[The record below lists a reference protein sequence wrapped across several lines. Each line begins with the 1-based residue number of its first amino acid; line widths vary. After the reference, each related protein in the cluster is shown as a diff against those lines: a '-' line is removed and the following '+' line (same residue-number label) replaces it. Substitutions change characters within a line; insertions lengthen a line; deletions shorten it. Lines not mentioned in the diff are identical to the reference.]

1 MNSAHSPS
9 PQASQESLAG
19 AFELFVQASQALEQQ
34 YAVLSR
40 QVESLN
46 ADLLL
51 AHQRMNT
58 LLNALPAGV
67 ILVENGLVSHAN
79 QAAQD
84 WISGIGTG
92 AVWQIPAMWK
102 PGVGPDEYHVDVNGQ
117 QATLQLLQVHDGSR
131 SVIQIQDITANLKT
145 LEENERLDRLAA
157 MGKMSAGIAHQIRT
171 PLATALLY
179 ASHIAQGSLTPDQQQ
194 TFATKLRTQLL
205 NLEKMARE
213 MLQFIRMKPIEPQ
226 WIGLNDLAQEAQQSL
241 EALSAEKNIAIHLD
255 LQSDCPQVHVEKPRV
270 LSALVALLEN
280 ALQISPPHTV
290 ITLSTRADS
299 QHARWVITDQGPGI
313 SADMLPRL
321 FEPFATSRSTGTGL
335 GLAIAQNAIRSHRG
349 DITAH
354 NLPAGGACFT
364 ITLPCLSHW

>member
-1 MNSAHSPS
+1 MNPAPIPPASDSP
-9 PQASQESLAG
+9 ESLAG

-40 QVESLN
+40 QVETLN

-58 LLNALPAGV
+58 LLTALPAGV
-67 ILVENGLVSHAN
+67 ILVENGIVSHVN
-79 QAAQD
+79 QAAQH
-84 WISGIGTG
+84 WITGLKTGSTWGIPDH
-92 AVWQIPAMWK
+92 WE
-102 PGVGPDEYHVDVNGQ
+102 PGSGPDEYHVKLNGQ
-117 QATLQLLQVHDGSR
+117 AVTLQLLQVNDGLR

-179 ASHIAQGSLTPDQQQ
+179 ASHLSQSTLTAEQQQ
-194 TFATKLRTQLL
+194 QFATKLRTQLL

-213 MLQFIRMKPIEPQ
+213 MLQFIRMQPIEQQ
-226 WIGLNDLAQEAQQSL
+226 WVGMNDLATEAQQSL
-241 EALSAEKNIAIHLD
+241 EALSAEKSIDIRLD
-255 LQSDCPQVHVEKPRV
+255 LQVHNPHVHIEKPRV

-280 ALQISPPHTV
+280 AIQISPPHKI
-290 ITLSTRADS
+290 ITLSTRANS
-299 QHARWVITDQGPGI
+299 QGAQWTVVDQGPGI
-313 SADMLPRL
+313 SPDMQPRL

-335 GLAIAQNAIRSHRG
+335 GLAIAQSAIRSHRG

-354 NLPAGGACFT
+354 NLPEGGACFT
-364 ITLPCLSHW
+364 ITLPGPIQG